1 MIKKL
6 SVLLFV
12 LIVMTQVIGLSAAN
26 VTVLKYDPVLDG
38 VISPDE
44 WPEEGKYVLD
54 KAAVDSYGGCWA
66 GEMTDAQK
74 TTFYFLWADDGLYVA
89 ADIKDST
96 IVAPTSWDAHGADGG
111 PSADAFQLNLF
122 AHDLARW
129 FSIGSYADGKLAAR
143 THYGDISDLTDI
155 VKGKGTLTS
164 DGYVI
169 EAKIPWSSI
178 VDGENIDY
186 KEGLSIPVLFTYM
199 DRFDGGEVCYKSMD
213 AAVWPPLDTI
223 DNFLVLGGAYTPP
236 VEEVVEAAA
245 PAAEAPAAEAA
256 APASTAPAATAPQT
270 GDATVLMAGMLM
282 VIAGLAIVVLKKKS
296 VE

>member
-6 SVLLFV
+6 SILLFV
-12 LIVMTQVIGLSAAN
+12 IVVMTQVIGLSAAN
-26 VTVLKYDPVLDG
+26 VTVLKYDPDLDG
-38 VISPDE
+38 VISDGE
-44 WPEEGKYVLD
+44 WPEEGKFVLD
-54 KAAVDSYGGCWA
+54 KATVDSYAGCWA
-66 GEMTDAQK
+66 GEMTAAQK

-129 FSIGSYADGKLAAR
+129 FTIGTYADGKLAAR
-143 THYGDISDLTDI
+143 THYGDVSDLSDI

-169 EAKIPWSSI
+169 EAKIPWSCI

-186 KEGLSIPVLFTYM
+186 KDGLSIPVLFTYM
-199 DRFDGGEVCYKSMD
+199 DRYDGGEVCYKSMD

-236 VEEVVEAAA
+236 VEEVVAV
-245 PAAEAPAAEAA
+245 EAPAAEAA
-256 APASTAPAATAPQT
+256 APAEAAPVAAAPVAAPQT
-270 GDATVLMAGMLM
+270 GDFTIVMAGMLM
-282 VIAGLAIVVLKKKS
+282 AIAGLTIVILKKKS
-296 VE
+296 VK